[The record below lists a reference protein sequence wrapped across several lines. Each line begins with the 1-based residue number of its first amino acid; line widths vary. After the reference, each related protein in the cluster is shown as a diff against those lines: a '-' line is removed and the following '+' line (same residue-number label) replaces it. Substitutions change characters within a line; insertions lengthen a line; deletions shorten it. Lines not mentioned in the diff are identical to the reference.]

1 MRNWFLYKNSSSRV
15 DFKKFRTTKCHEKR
29 IKKIGKK
36 ILDKYK
42 EFIYN
47 KNRPVALGIETA
59 KKINSAVFP
68 GIIRTD
74 L

>member
-47 KNRPVALGIETA
+47 KNRPVALGIETMMLKA
-59 KKINSAVFP
+59 CSIFVGS
-68 GIIRTD
+68 
-74 L
+74 

>member
-47 KNRPVALGIETA
+47 KNRPVALGIETTIFCA
-59 KKINSAVFP
+59 IFVKFH
-68 GIIRTD
+68 IIRTD